1 MINIYTFTL
10 NLLIKNNIKLFNL
23 EIRSQL
29 NNAYD
34 DIRNLIPRDLSS
46 MSRKARRCYNKLSN
60 KTYNSVLFKK
70 ITNLSNILSSLD
82 DGLKFRGYLKS
93 EEEYAIFAYFLF
105 NSKMEGS
112 NVEIESR
119 FRRVAIDKILKKN
132 ISKSIKNKVSCEL
145 LTCFNSD
152 GTINKD
158 YVSKLYSI
166 LSNMHSFLL
175 SNSFLPEKISFAE
188 FKEIFDI
195 DGVIKTYYEELDLK
209 RQIEIENKRK
219 EKIEKNKRKTID
231 NVVTIEVKKE
241 KIERCELDRYIDSN
255 GVLRNNILDLIS
267 YDEFKKL
274 LDQYYI
280 SDKRSKEQ
288 FLNRYKVMYVNRELE
303 SIKNYLSEKE
313 RYILERISI
322 CDTVNNINLYN
333 GILEYIFLSRNL
345 TENNLRVSM
354 ISKML
359 SSYTVETKSHIRNL
373 VVFPSEEIFDAN
385 LNQILEVENNEL
397 ITPVLKNVRHLLN
410 VLSTQNMDEVISKG
424 KKVFHTIHDG
434 LGEENNF
441 TIGNLKGYRFG
452 PKKTKLCLFRLS
464 VCEENQ
470 NTLKDLY
477 NLEFFPSVYLIFGFG
492 NVQCEDEYEMYSRII
507 NLALKNES
515 KILEIANIFA
525 YPFTDETLEE
535 AKKYIDFSNSVS
547 NKSLT
552 LSQNL

>member
-1 MINIYTFTL
+1 MLEFYGGFMINIYTFTL

-158 YVSKLYSI
+158 CVSKLYSI

-195 DGVIKTYYEELDLK
+195 LDL
-209 RQIEIENKRK
+209 
-219 EKIEKNKRKTID
+219 
-231 NVVTIEVKKE
+231 
-241 KIERCELDRYIDSN
+241 SN
-255 GVLRNNILDLIS
+255 I
-267 YDEFKKL
+267 
-274 LDQYYI
+274 
-280 SDKRSKEQ
+280 
-288 FLNRYKVMYVNRELE
+288 
-303 SIKNYLSEKE
+303 
-313 RYILERISI
+313 
-322 CDTVNNINLYN
+322 
-333 GILEYIFLSRNL
+333 
-345 TENNLRVSM
+345 
-354 ISKML
+354 
-359 SSYTVETKSHIRNL
+359 
-373 VVFPSEEIFDAN
+373 
-385 LNQILEVENNEL
+385 
-397 ITPVLKNVRHLLN
+397 
-410 VLSTQNMDEVISKG
+410 
-424 KKVFHTIHDG
+424 
-434 LGEENNF
+434 
-441 TIGNLKGYRFG
+441 
-452 PKKTKLCLFRLS
+452 
-464 VCEENQ
+464 
-470 NTLKDLY
+470 
-477 NLEFFPSVYLIFGFG
+477 
-492 NVQCEDEYEMYSRII
+492 
-507 NLALKNES
+507 
-515 KILEIANIFA
+515 
-525 YPFTDETLEE
+525 
-535 AKKYIDFSNSVS
+535 
-547 NKSLT
+547 
-552 LSQNL
+552 